1 MVLNNYLQDEDFLKE
16 LDLYPHT
23 VKYAKIIALTNNERP
38 LQEIQGKV
46 TSGSVNIDGTAKVRR
61 TCSLT
66 LVTQSIDINDFY
78 WGLNTKFRLEI
89 GLENVIN
96 QNYPHIV

>member
-1 MVLNNYLQDEDFLKE
+1 M
-16 LDLYPHT
+16 
-23 VKYAKIIALTNNERP
+23 
-38 LQEIQGKV
+38 QEIQGKV

-96 QNYPHIV
+96 QDYPSIV